1 VDLMLGKVA
10 RIGRQAALA
19 AGAVMRQNYLK
30 PHRVTLK
37 GAIDP
42 VTETDYQAQETIVA
56 LIRQAFPDHGFLAE
70 ERERE
75 GGRDEDL
82 GEGAKGPRP
91 LHLQKTPPSPL
102 PQSLKGLN
110 GPEKSGPEA
119 PPSPATPSRG
129 LGGELEG
136 RAGDLLSPGP
146 SPKTVSPYRWI
157 IDPLDGTVNFAHGF
171 PMFCVSIAFEAE
183 GKLLYGVVYEPLRDE
198 LFEAQ
203 KGEGSLVNGQLI
215 RVSRTDRLERALVAT
230 GFPYD
235 IRERLPETTARLA
248 RVLGVVQGVRRA
260 GSAALDMCY
269 VACGRLDGFF
279 EENLKPWDTAAG
291 LLIITEAGGRITT
304 FEGGEYDLYSPNILA
319 SNEILHGK
327 LMNCLKG

>member
-1 VDLMLGKVA
+1 MLGKVA
-10 RIGRQAALA
+10 RIGRRAALA

-70 ERERE
+70 ERQRE
-75 GGRDEDL
+75 
-82 GEGAKGPRP
+82 EGAAAPAEPGAG
-91 LHLQKTPPSPL
+91 LAWEADPP
-102 PQSLKGLN
+102 QC
-110 GPEKSGPEA
+110 
-119 PPSPATPSRG
+119 
-129 LGGELEG
+129 
-136 RAGDLLSPGP
+136 
-146 SPKTVSPYRWI
+146 RWI

-183 GKLLYGVVYEPLRDE
+183 GQLLYGVVYEPLRDE

-203 KGEGSLVNGQLI
+203 KGEGSLLNRQSI

-248 RVLGVVQGVRRA
+248 RVLGAVQGVRRA

-279 EENLKPWDTAAG
+279 EENLKPWDTAAWW
-291 LLIITEAGGRITT
+291 LIITEAGGRITT
-304 FEGGEYDLYSPNILA
+304 FDGRDYDLDAPNITA
-319 SNEILHGK
+319 SNGVLHEMLLECVGSLEK
-327 LMNCLKG
+327 